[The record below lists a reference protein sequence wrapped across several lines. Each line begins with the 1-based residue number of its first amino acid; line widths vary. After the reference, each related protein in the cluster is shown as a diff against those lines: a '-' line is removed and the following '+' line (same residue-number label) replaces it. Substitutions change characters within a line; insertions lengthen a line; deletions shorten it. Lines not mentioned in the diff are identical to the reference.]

1 MAKVYTKGGDKGET
15 SLVGGTRISK
25 DHDKIEAYGTVD
37 ELNAWIGVLSDAPE
51 NSNRSELLKE
61 IQDRLFTVGAE
72 LASEPEQNRKKLPE
86 LFESDVELLE
96 KEMDKYTEVIP
107 PLRAFVLPGGH
118 PLVSY
123 AHVARTVARRA
134 ERQVIRLSHSEP
146 VNPLIIKYLN
156 RLSDYLF
163 VLSRKITQEQGATEV
178 TWKPRHLP

>member
-1 MAKVYTKGGDKGET
+1 MAKIYTKGGDKGET
-15 SLVGGTRISK
+15 SLVGGKRVSK

-37 ELNAWIGVLSDAPE
+37 ELNAWIGVLSDASE
-51 NSNRSELLKE
+51 NASRREILKE

-86 LFESDVELLE
+86 LFESDIALLE
-96 KEMDKYTEVIP
+96 EQMDRYTEEIP

-118 PLVSY
+118 PVVSW

-134 ERQVIRLSHSEP
+134 ERQVIRLSRSEP
-146 VNPLIIKYLN
+146 VNPLIVKYLN

-163 VLSRKITQEQGATEV
+163 VLSRKVTREQDAPEIS
-178 TWKPRHLP
+178 WKPRT